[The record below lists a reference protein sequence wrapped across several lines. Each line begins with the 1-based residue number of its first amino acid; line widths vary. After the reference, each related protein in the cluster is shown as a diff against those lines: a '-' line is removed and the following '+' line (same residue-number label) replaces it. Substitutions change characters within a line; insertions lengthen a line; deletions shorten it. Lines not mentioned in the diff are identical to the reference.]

1 MTKHIVF
8 GQALIPVWV
17 VKTISSTIIGLLV
30 TGASA
35 WGVHLSTR
43 GNDHE
48 KRIAVV
54 EDHQKGIDKSL
65 DEIKD
70 AQREQSKKLD
80 RILERMPRR

>member
-1 MTKHIVF
+1 MKAFVLPAWLIKAVVT
-8 GQALIPVWV
+8 ALISAF
-17 VKTISSTIIGLLV
+17 I

-35 WGVHLSTR
+35 WGIHLSSKSS
-43 GNDHE
+43 DHE

-70 AQREQSKKLD
+70 TQKQQSQDLKE
-80 RILERMPRR
+80 ILKRLPRR